1 MEEIDLKE
9 IFNIFW
15 SKKIAILLVV
25 ILFMVIGSVY
35 TYGFTVPKY
44 KAYTTLVLTGSN
56 DNTSVSSMERIT
68 QTDISLNNSLVATY
82 SELVRSKTV
91 LREVINNLGIK
102 DSEESLRGSISVS
115 VVKSSQLIQIDVVNE
130 DPYKAKI
137 IANEVGNV
145 FIKKVSEIY
154 NMNNIHVVDLAEVPD
169 APYNISHLKDVVMF
183 GGVGAVLAC
192 AVVFVLS
199 IIDTTIKNKED
210 LERKLGLTVLV
221 EVPKCDF
228 ESKNNK
234 RIIGGIK

>member
-56 DNTSVSSMERIT
+56 DNTSVASMERIT

-91 LREVINNLGIK
+91 LREVKQKYIH
-102 DSEESLRGSISVS
+102 
-115 VVKSSQLIQIDVVNE
+115 Q
-130 DPYKAKI
+130 KI
-137 IANEVGNV
+137 
-145 FIKKVSEIY
+145 
-154 NMNNIHVVDLAEVPD
+154 
-169 APYNISHLKDVVMF
+169 
-183 GGVGAVLAC
+183 
-192 AVVFVLS
+192 
-199 IIDTTIKNKED
+199 T
-210 LERKLGLTVLV
+210 RK
-221 EVPKCDF
+221 
-228 ESKNNK
+228 
-234 RIIGGIK
+234 I